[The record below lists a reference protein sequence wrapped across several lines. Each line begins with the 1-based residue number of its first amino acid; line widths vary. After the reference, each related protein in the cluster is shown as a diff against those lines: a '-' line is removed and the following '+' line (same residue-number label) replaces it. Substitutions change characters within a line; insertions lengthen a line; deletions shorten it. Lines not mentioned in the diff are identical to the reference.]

1 MRGVAVLAGG
11 TAIGQAMMVL
21 ASPLLSRLYTPQDFG
36 IFALFTSFLG
46 IMGTM
51 ATLKYDM
58 AIPLPKN
65 DETAVSLVML
75 SLGVVIFESILLLFG
90 IPLSGEFICQ
100 ATNTTLLLPY
110 LFLLPIGLLGIGCY
124 DIFSHWSIREK
135 RYTIISRTKI
145 VQSLGNVLA
154 QTLFGLLALG
164 PIGLMIGYIIGQTSG
179 VASLGMHFFKRY
191 KKNSI
196 KISGSRLLRTASR
209 YQKFPIFMSGSALLN
224 QAGFQAPCLL
234 LASLYSLEAAGWF
247 FLTQK
252 VLSAPV
258 QLIGKSVS
266 QVFMGEAA
274 QMITENPRRMLRLFR
289 RLSLKLFLIG
299 MPACVVLSIW
309 GKFLFT
315 AAFGGQWVMSG
326 VFVQVMSP
334 FILAKFAGDS
344 ISVLPMLQRQEL
356 LIVWNLLRLFLILS
370 GLSVA
375 VMLGFSEVAAVVFFS
390 MAMVVCYVVKY
401 ILVVSAIKKKIA
413 DHSDAV
419 IEGNV
424 I

>member
-1 MRGVAVLAGG
+1 
-11 TAIGQAMMVL
+11 
-21 ASPLLSRLYTPQDFG
+21 
-36 IFALFTSFLG
+36 
-46 IMGTM
+46 
-51 ATLKYDM
+51 
-58 AIPLPKN
+58 
-65 DETAVSLVML
+65 
-75 SLGVVIFESILLLFG
+75 
-90 IPLSGEFICQ
+90 
-100 ATNTTLLLPY
+100 
-110 LFLLPIGLLGIGCY
+110 
-124 DIFSHWSIREK
+124 
-135 RYTIISRTKI
+135 
-145 VQSLGNVLA
+145 
-154 QTLFGLLALG
+154 
-164 PIGLMIGYIIGQTSG
+164 
-179 VASLGMHFFKRY
+179 
-191 KKNSI
+191 
-196 KISGSRLLRTASR
+196 
-209 YQKFPIFMSGSALLN
+209 MSGSALLN

-315 AAFGGQWVMSG
+315 VAFGGQWVMSG

-370 GLSVA
+370 GLSAA
-375 VMLGFSEVAAVVFFS
+375 VMLGLSEVAAVVFFS